1 MRSTVF
7 AAAACA
13 LALGAC
19 APAADEPTPAVTP
32 PPVEEVVA
40 APEAEMPEPAAAA
53 TIVDIAAAHPDF
65 STLVA
70 ALDAAGLTATLASPG
85 PYTVFAPTNAAFAA
99 LPDGTLDSL
108 LLPDN
113 REQLTRILTYH
124 VVAGKVMAADVP
136 PADAGVATST
146 VAGLDLSVRI
156 EADGSVKAN
165 EATVTAADI
174 EASNGVIHVID
185 TVVLPRPAE

>member
-1 MRSTVF
+1 MRLIAL
-7 AAAACA
+7 AAASA

-19 APAADEPTPAVTP
+19 APAADGPAPAATA
-32 PPVEEVVA
+32 PPVEEIA
-40 APEAEMPEPAAAA
+40 AGPDAEEPLPAR
-53 TIVDIAAAHPDF
+53 TIVDIAAANPDF

-70 ALDAAGLTATLASPG
+70 ALDAAGLTPTLASPG
-85 PYTVFAPTNAAFAA
+85 PYTVFAPTNEAFAA

-124 VVAGKVMAADVP
+124 VITGKVMAADVP
-136 PADAGVATST
+136 PAEAGIATST
-146 VAGLDLSVRI
+146 IAGLDLSVRA
-156 EADGSVKAN
+156 EADGSVRVNQAR
-165 EATVTAADI
+165 VTAADI

-185 TVVLPRPAE
+185 TVLVPRMEE